1 MSKQRPYETFEKAF
15 FNYLMMDGTTRK
27 DLNNLLSDLKK
38 FQSICDP
45 SKDINIALPWP
56 YLTKNNNI
64 SILWSCLS
72 RLFGEQDPWVSECT
86 IPIQNIPDTIE
97 YIESIIQ
104 DINQDEEVSKIMKE
118 IDIHA
123 NN

>member
-15 FNYLMMDGTTRK
+15 FNYLMMDNRTRK
-27 DLNNLLSDLKK
+27 DLYSLLDDLKQ
-38 FQSICDP
+38 FQKNC
-45 SKDINIALPWP
+45 KTEENVKLPWP
-56 YLTKNNNI
+56 YLTKHNTI
-64 SILWSCLS
+64 GALWSCLS

-104 DINQDEEVSKIMKE
+104 DINMDEEVSKIMKG
-118 IDIHA
+118 I
-123 NN
+123 